1 MLLSVPVYS
10 NVRILLDFC
19 WFKIQIQKITQN
31 LFTADPSNWSIKK
44 EDIPDGVH
52 GGEGGFMPFGVAGVM
67 AGAAKCFYGFVGFD
81 CLATCGTIFLS
92 SLSSYFYLILFYY

>member
-1 MLLSVPVYS
+1 M
-10 NVRILLDFC
+10 
-19 WFKIQIQKITQN
+19 QKITQN

-92 SLSSYFYLILFYY
+92 SFSSYFYLIKPFLLVKKLKFNNGTRKPCR